1 MNPMNRELT
10 NASRRA
16 AEARVHLDLQ
26 RDRVRTLRAG
36 RYDAKAAEAVFRTIK
51 RTMETFEEDR
61 FQLEAELV
69 MAKAGSW
76 SRSASI

>member
-10 NASRRA
+10 NVKRRA
-16 AEARVHLDLQ
+16 VEARVRLDLQ

-36 RYDAKAAEAVFRTIK
+36 RYDAKAAEAVFRTMR

-61 FQLEAELV
+61 FQMEAELV
-69 MAKAGSW
+69 MARAGRW
-76 SRSASI
+76 S